1 MEYLTQF
8 DQLGEYKYSDAQE
21 EQEEAK
27 HEAVQMVDQIKAK
40 YEEEIYDIVQSKME
54 VNNQDPNRLLA
65 RSVDDLG

>member
-21 EQEEAK
+21 EQEESK

-54 VNNQDPNRLLA
+54 INNQDPNRLLA